1 MYSTR
6 QSTAVASQSPT
17 VTLQSAVPIY
27 RATSQS
33 LTPTQSTASKC
44 PVDTQ
49 TQSDVSISQ
58 VTPES
63 QSLTSTQSTASIYP
77 VVTKTQSSVDLS
89 QGLLNSPPTLNTDV
103 LLSSS
108 VGLNNLKTQTFV
120 RASASKTKLT
130 QAKLLITLGM
140 LCIYLLYWC

>member
-1 MYSTR
+1 MHSTR

-17 VTLQSAVPIY
+17 ATLQSAVPIY

-33 LTPTQSTASKC
+33 LTPTQNTASKC
-44 PVDTQ
+44 LVVTQ

-77 VVTKTQSSVDLS
+77 VVTKTQRSVDLS
-89 QGLLNSPPTLNTDV
+89 QGLLNCPPTLNADV

-130 QAKLLITLGM
+130 QANLLIPLGM
-140 LCIYLLYWC
+140 LCLYLLYWC